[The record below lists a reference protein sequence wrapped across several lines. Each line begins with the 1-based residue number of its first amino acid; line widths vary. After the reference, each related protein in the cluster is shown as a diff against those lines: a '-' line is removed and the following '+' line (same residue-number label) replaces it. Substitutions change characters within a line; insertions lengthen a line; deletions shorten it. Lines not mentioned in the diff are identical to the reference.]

1 MSKRRICGKSRGKR
15 GIHMNK
21 DMHFIRLMRAGGKLE
36 FTHRTAEF
44 IKETEKTIKGIESFE
59 GIELKRERIVY
70 KDKLDKVIDR
80 SKRNNIDIFELEA
93 VTLDESKVSVLKEE
107 MIRIVSDKIEALRVD
122 AVKLE
127 QELAKYRA
135 QDDCSLTF
143 EIRCKK
149 CGSSNDIVPYWS
161 EGYLGDVQCG
171 LDCRECK
178 NSDELLPI

>member
-1 MSKRRICGKSRGKR
+1 MSQDGFAENHQGNG

-21 DMHFIRLMRAGGKLE
+21 DIHFIRLIRVAGQLE

-70 KDKLDKVIDR
+70 KDKLDKAIDL

-107 MIRIVSDKIEALRVD
+107 MLRIVSNKIEALRVD

-161 EGYLGDVQCG
+161 EGYLGDVQYG